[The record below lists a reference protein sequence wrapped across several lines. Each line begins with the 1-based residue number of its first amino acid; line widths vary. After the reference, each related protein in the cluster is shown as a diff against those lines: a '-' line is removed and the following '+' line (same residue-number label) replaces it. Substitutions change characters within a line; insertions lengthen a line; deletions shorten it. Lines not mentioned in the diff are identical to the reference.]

1 MISTFRRFFAVLSA
15 CGLAASAIVYVA
27 SYLGATMDSLSRW
40 AFVLHIGVFILLL
53 PMYAVEYSSI
63 KDRTFF
69 WAGFAQGVPKWVV
82 RSIKLLGL
90 FFIFHFVWFL
100 VQSHAASPELKNGGF
115 VLNNHGQIVKVLTQ
129 SEYLK
134 LKGEEL
140 RLFATGWMF
149 FYFVPTM
156 YWWFPQRSR
165 LSLKAS

>member
-1 MISTFRRFFAVLSA
+1 MISTFRRFFAILSA

-40 AFVLHIGVFILLL
+40 AFVLHIGVFITLV

-63 KDRTFF
+63 KDRTFS
-69 WAGFAQGVPKWVV
+69 WAGFAQGVPRWVV

-129 SEYLK
+129 SEYL
-134 LKGEEL
+134 
-140 RLFATGWMF
+140 
-149 FYFVPTM
+149 
-156 YWWFPQRSR
+156 
-165 LSLKAS
+165 

>member
-1 MISTFRRFFAVLSA
+1 MILMMRRFVAVLSA
-15 CGLAASAIVYVA
+15 CGLAASAIVYVE
-27 SYLGATMDSLSRW
+27 SYLGATMDGMSRR
-40 AFVLHIGVFILLL
+40 AIVLHIGVFILLL
-53 PMYAVEYSSI
+53 PIYAVEYSSI

-69 WAGFAQGVPKWVV
+69 WAGFAQGMPKWAV

-100 VQSHAASPELKNGGF
+100 LHSHAASPELKNGGF

-149 FYFVPTM
+149 FYFVPMM
-156 YWWFPQRSR
+156 YWWFPKRQQVG
-165 LSLKAS
+165 LDAS